1 MQRVTGIGGVFIK
14 AKDPKALC
22 EWYETHLGIGFN
34 GSTYVSF
41 EWTNPEPTSKPGSTV
56 FSFFKQD
63 SKYFDPSNS
72 SVMVNFRV
80 KDLEQL
86 LEVLKGEGVTVV
98 GDMMNES
105 YGKFGWIMDPEGN
118 KIELWE
124 EL

>member
-14 AKDPKALC
+14 AKDPKVLC
-22 EWYETHLGIGFN
+22 EWYQEHLGINFN

-41 EWTNPEPTSKPGSTV
+41 EWKNPPEPAKAGSTV

-63 SKYFDPSNS
+63 SKYFDPSTSGAMINLR
-72 SVMVNFRV
+72 VN
-80 KDLEQL
+80 DLEKL
-86 LEVLKGEGVTVV
+86 LEVLKSEGVTIV